1 MKVVLYLKIDAGMI
15 RASESTNTTVAPSTE
30 TVGGIAPETGSSISS
45 ETEEKGKEEKSAP
58 YNTKA
63 IRLEL

>member
-30 TVGGIAPETGSSISS
+30 TAGGITPETGSSISS
-45 ETEEKGKEEKSAP
+45 ETEGKGREEKSAP
-58 YNTKA
+58 YNTQA

>member
-1 MKVVLYLKIDAGMI
+1 VKVLYLKIDTGMI

-45 ETEEKGKEEKSAP
+45 ESEDKGKEEKSAP
-58 YNTKA
+58 YNTNA

>member
-1 MKVVLYLKIDAGMI
+1 MKVLYLKIDTGMI

-30 TVGGIAPETGSSISS
+30 TIGGIAPETGSS
-45 ETEEKGKEEKSAP
+45 KEKSAP

>member
-1 MKVVLYLKIDAGMI
+1 MKVLYLKIDTGMS
-15 RASESTNTTVAPSTE
+15 RASESTSTTVAPSSE
-30 TVGGIAPETGSSISS
+30 TVGGIVPETGSSNNS

>member
-1 MKVVLYLKIDAGMI
+1 MI

-30 TVGGIAPETGSSISS
+30 TVGGIVPETGSSISS
-45 ETEEKGKEEKSAP
+45 ETEDKGKEEKSEP

>member
-1 MKVVLYLKIDAGMI
+1 MI

-30 TVGGIAPETGSSISS
+30 TVGGIAPETGSSISL
-45 ETEEKGKEEKSAP
+45 ETEDKGKEEKSAP
-58 YNTKA
+58 YNTQA

>member
-1 MKVVLYLKIDAGMI
+1 MI
-15 RASESTNTTVAPSTE
+15 RASESTNTTTVAPSTE
-30 TVGGIAPETGSSISS
+30 TVGGIAPETGSSSISS
-45 ETEEKGKEEKSAP
+45 ETEVKGREEKSAP